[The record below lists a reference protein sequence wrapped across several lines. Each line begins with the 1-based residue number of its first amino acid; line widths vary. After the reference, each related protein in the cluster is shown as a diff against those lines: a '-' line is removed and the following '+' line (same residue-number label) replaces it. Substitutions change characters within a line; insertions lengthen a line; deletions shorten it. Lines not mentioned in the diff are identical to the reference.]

1 MQFIMIRQS
10 SNLKQTIPYELQ
22 KILIILVLG

>member
-10 SNLKQTIPYELQ
+10 SNLKQTIPHELQ